1 MAAFGGNEI
10 LFCGGCGGAEHQKCA
25 GVAAVPEGDWFCT
38 ACAKEPARKKA
49 KAVDERWRL
58 PHLPLKKAVRPSFF
72 TILPKQ
78 PVVVEEQPLLL
89 RGARLHLKATAA
101 GAGESTAPGAPL
113 TFWRAFEV
121 KANNNLALKAGL
133 AIRYVRSRSATA
145 DQGTSSCGTRSR
157 D

>member
-1 MAAFGGNEI
+1 MDRCSRPAPCRLAMAAFGGNEI

-49 KAVDERWRL
+49 KTVDERWRL

-89 RGARLHLKATAA
+89 RGARLHLQATAA
-101 GAGESTAPGAPL
+101 GVGESTAPGAPL
-113 TFWRAFEV
+113 TSWRAFEV
-121 KANNNLALKAGL
+121 RQTT
-133 AIRYVRSRSATA
+133 IWH
-145 DQGTSSCGTRSR
+145 
-157 D
+157 